1 MSSLCPGNCSHVEYT
16 KLISMFLPLVNFT
29 NGNLKQNSA
38 SKRIRFGCYQWA
50 DRGDKRKRQR
60 KTVVCHQNMRKY
72 FVFM

>member
-1 MSSLCPGNCSHVEYT
+1 
-16 KLISMFLPLVNFT
+16 MFLPLVNFT